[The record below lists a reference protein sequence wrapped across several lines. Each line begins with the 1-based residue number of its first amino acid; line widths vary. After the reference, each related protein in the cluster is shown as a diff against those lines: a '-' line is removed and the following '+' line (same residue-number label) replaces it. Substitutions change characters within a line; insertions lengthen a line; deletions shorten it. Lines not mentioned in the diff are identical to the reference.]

1 MTRRL
6 AIGGVCMFLAGATG
20 AQETTSAAPAQ
31 PKERAAAQ
39 AGLERCF
46 LVPAVIDMRVMSDE
60 HVYVRTRGGNHYV
73 LTVAQDCKNLQR
85 SDIRN
90 AIRLVNYGR
99 RVCQNDGSYF
109 LYDSGTRRATCPILT
124 IDAVADRA
132 EARLIAAGNRI
143 PVDVEVVTLPD

>member
-1 MTRRL
+1 
-6 AIGGVCMFLAGATG
+6 MFLAGA
-20 AQETTSAAPAQ
+20 AASQATDPAGVAK
-31 PKERAAAQ
+31 PDDSAAAQ
-39 AGLERCF
+39 AKPEQCF
-46 LVPAVIDMRVMSDE
+46 LVPAIIDMRVMSDE

-73 LTVAQDCKNLQR
+73 LTVAQQCKNLQR

-109 LYDSGTRRATCPILT
+109 LYDSGTRETTCPILT
-124 IDAVADRA
+124 IDAVDDRA
-132 EARLIAAGNRI
+132 EARLIAAGERI